1 MSNTTLEDD
10 LNILQREP
18 TLITGIVVA
27 VIGLLGSLG
36 LQIDDSTTAAIST
49 LLLSIL
55 TLAGALILR
64 RKVTPTVK
72 AEVQKTA
79 AVRTAVAQTQASQES
94 NEDRAAEE
102 PVHVPEPSSSAIA
115 GAVVAPNT
123 TEGTLAYDADAVVL
137 PDNSVTEAPV
147 QDSGVVV
154 SNVEE
159 VNSLE
164 SALKLLDEANAKRDE
179 ALQKA
184 NEQLK
189 AVREEASVASSA
201 YASRIEAAVQQL
213 SKDSVK

>member
-94 NEDRAAEE
+94 NEDLAADE
-102 PVHVPEPSSSAIA
+102 PVHVLRSPS
-115 GAVVAPNT
+115 AVVGDSVAPNT